1 MNLKIQLRQMNN
13 FKRLQ
18 NQTIMNEDTNNDLK
32 NMNYQDYNNIKT

>member
-1 MNLKIQLRQMNN
+1 MNLKIQLRQMNK

>member
-1 MNLKIQLRQMNN
+1 MNLKVQLRQMNN